1 MILKTSED
9 IKVKSGLLKISM
21 LTVWTAMMPGLAS
34 CVQEAVVYDD
44 AVAEIGFS
52 PVAGMATKA
61 LPGAVDGPDDS
72 DFDYETI
79 GIFAYHKIT
88 DESQPWEEF
97 YNASGAGSLVTYIDG
112 KPFAKN
118 SSSKYWAGGYND
130 LSISVDR
137 VEDEAT
143 GKKKRET
150 VTTVEAA
157 SNVHAPHYWPK
168 TGYLAFAGYSPYY
181 RLEISKVPGEDGNMD
196 LKYDTSA
203 TRLSSGDCKVSY
215 EPDGN
220 APHLKIE
227 NFTQGDYEWGE
238 DDHWA
243 TNETCDLMWFDVN
256 DQNTANS
263 LTTPGIGVSE
273 SAVPVKFNHAC
284 AWIDFRFRAADE
296 VANEKFVMLKATLG
310 DMFWKGD
317 FVSDDGTGSPEWT
330 GLEDKRDIVL
340 FYNLGDGNADRTNKF
355 NYITY
360 EDCLQAGGMM
370 IIPQLINKTEAGGG
384 TQTSTLTIYYKQ
396 LTSDTEY
403 EPAHE
408 IYVEDQDEVVDE
420 EATLN
425 SGTPLT
431 EVFTYSFDGQARWEM
446 GKHYVYD
453 IVFGLNE
460 IRVSPSVTEWD
471 DVQTSVPLQ

>member
-1 MILKTSED
+1 MPAMILKTSED

-88 DESQPWEEF
+88 GTSQNWEDF
-97 YNASGAGSLVTYIDG
+97 YNAEDAGSLVTYIDG
-112 KPFAKN
+112 EPFAKPADGN
-118 SSSKYWAGGYND
+118 YWAGGANALD
-130 LSISVDR
+130 IEITRKGRALTANVSAPA
-137 VEDEAT
+137 DEY
-143 GKKKRET
+143 KHMPK
-150 VTTVEAA
+150 
-157 SNVHAPHYWPK
+157 YWPK

-181 RLEISKVPGEDGNMD
+181 RLEISKAEDGELTYGTSTPLSD
-196 LKYDTSA
+196 VTDVKYIVD
-203 TRLSSGDCKVSY
+203 
-215 EPDGN
+215 EHH
-220 APHLKIE
+220 PHLSIE
-227 NFTQGDYEWGE
+227 GFEQGRFVWEK

-243 TNETCDLMWFDVN
+243 TNETLDLMWFDVN

-284 AWIDFRFRAADE
+284 AWIDFNFRAKDETADG
-296 VANEKFVMLKATLG
+296 KFVILKAELSNVY
-310 DMFWKGD
+310 WKGD
-317 FVSDDGTGSPEWT
+317 FSSDMAEGESAPESPGWTKLDGLRNITLYYNIGS
-330 GLEDKRDIVL
+330 
-340 FYNLGDGNADRTNKF
+340 GDSSSEGDWGEKF
-355 NYITY
+355 NFITLDDY
-360 EDCLQAGGMM
+360 FRIGGMM
-370 IIPQLINKTEAGGG
+370 TIPQNISKTVGGA
-384 TQTSTLTIYYKQ
+384 SMHSVLTVYYKQ
-396 LTSDTEY
+396 LTSDTAYEAAEDKYYKGTKEY
-403 EPAHE
+403 
-408 IYVEDQDEVVDE
+408 DETS
-420 EATLN
+420 TLY

-460 IRVSPSVTEWD
+460 ILVSPSVTEWD
-471 DVQTSVPLQ
+471 DVQTSVPVQ